1 MHLHVRSLLPFRSP
15 REPLGNYAI
24 MMVIACIF
32 AVQMILDPGAHY
44 LSSLILDKWSMPG
57 LLGHMWLHMTTVHL
71 VGNLVTL
78 WLFGYYVCPRLG
90 SAKYLLAYVGVG
102 IAAGFVHLMYD
113 GRPVIGASGA
123 IMGILGM
130 YVVLCFRQLS
140 SLGPWLILA
149 WFLATLGA
157 GMLGG
162 FPAAY
167 MAHIGGFLSGM
178 ALAVF
183 LMVFR
188 IVDSDR
194 TDPALRAMLNPA
206 RAKPQAAVLP

>member
-1 MHLHVRSLLPFRSP
+1 MHLHVRSLLPFGSP
-15 REPLGNYAI
+15 REPSGNYAI
-24 MMVIACIF
+24 MMIAACIF
-32 AVQMILDPGAHY
+32 AVQMILDPGAQY
-44 LSSLILDKWSMPG
+44 LSSLILDRWSTPG
-57 LLGHMWLHMTTVHL
+57 LLGHMWLHMTAIHL
-71 VGNLVTL
+71 VGNLITL
-78 WLFGYYVCPRLG
+78 WVFGYQLCPRLG
-90 SAKYLLAYVGVG
+90 SAKYLLAYVGTGV
-102 IAAGFVHLMYD
+102 AAGFVHLMYD

-178 ALAVF
+178 VLAF
-183 LMVFR
+183 CLMIFK
-188 IVDSDR
+188 IADSDR
-194 TDPALRAMLNPA
+194 TDPALQAMLNSA
-206 RAKPQAAVLP
+206 SAKPQAAALP